1 MIWGAYMKPQG
12 NMGETLKTIRN
23 TNILVIIASVTIGLI
38 YIFSPLPAM
47 EVICY
52 IIAAAMCVYGVF
64 TFVEYFVKSNNDAFG
79 SFGLVKG
86 VTLVVFGVFV
96 FLNPSFITN
105 MLAVLVGI
113 AMIIDGV
120 AKAQYA
126 VDLLRLKSEKWW
138 YSLIP
143 AAIVFIL
150 GAVIAF
156 NPAETA
162 KGFMIFVGVSLLV
175 CAASDIFSIFFL
187 SHCVKKLDTE
197 ETEEPEIPEIEN
209 E

>member
-1 MIWGAYMKPQG
+1 MKPQG

-64 TFVEYFVKSNNDAFG
+64 TSVEYFVKSNNDAFG